1 MEKTHKNQPVKSTPP
16 TPIAPTVTGIL
27 RYLPELCHLIKLTF
41 IEWWRDNTPRY
52 AAALAFYSLF
62 SMAPVLLIAVGAAS
76 FFYVP
81 ALAAQDIVVRIQSVV
96 GPQAAIAVGE
106 VLRTSSGMGKSASA
120 IVIGVATFI
129 FGATVVFGELQA
141 ALNAIWDVRPNRRD
155 GIMKAITN
163 RFRSFV
169 IALLA
174 GALLVVSL
182 LTDSVINHVKH
193 YADRTVPGLGWF
205 GQGAEAIVSF
215 LVVVVLFAMIYK
227 YLPDVRLGWRDVWL
241 GATVT
246 AILFVIG
253 KYGIGIYLRH
263 TTIATTFGAAGSLAV
278 LLVWIYY
285 SAMISF
291 FGAEFTQ
298 VYARQRGKKIELEAR
313 AIHAGRKTPNPPR
326 SSPRAAP
333 PI

>member
-1 MEKTHKNQPVKSTPP
+1 MEQTLKNRSMKSEPP
-16 TPIAPTVTGIL
+16 TPIAPTAMGIV
-27 RYLPELCHLIKLTF
+27 RHLPEIGRLIQLTF
-41 IEWWRDNTPRY
+41 IEWWRDNTSRY
-52 AAALAFYSLF
+52 AAALAFYTLF
-62 SMAPVLLIAVGAAS
+62 SMAPVLLIAVGVAS

-81 ALAAQDIVVRIQSVV
+81 ALAAQDVVIRIQDVV
-96 GPQAAIAVGE
+96 GSQAALAVGE
-106 VLRTSSGMGKSASA
+106 VLKASISMGKSATA
-120 IVIGVATFI
+120 IVIGIVTFI
-129 FGATVVFGELQA
+129 FGASVVFGELQA

-155 GIMKAITN
+155 GILKAVTN
-163 RFRSFV
+163 RIRSFV
-169 IALLA
+169 IALA
-174 GALLVVSL
+174 VGALLVVSL
-182 LTDSVINHVKH
+182 LTSSVIRHLKH
-193 YADRTVPGLGWF
+193 YADRSVPGLGWF
-205 GQGAEAIVSF
+205 GQGAEAVGSF
-215 LVVVVLFAMIYK
+215 LVVVALFAVIYK
-227 YLPDVRLGWRDVWL
+227 YLPDVRLGWHDVWL
-241 GATVT
+241 GAIVT
-246 AILFVIG
+246 AILFILG